1 MAKFLG
7 IDTSCYTTSAAVYD
21 STEGIVG
28 ESRIILSVKAGKR
41 GLSQS
46 EMVFQHVR
54 NLPVILGQL
63 EPWID
68 QINGIGVSVF
78 PRRRADSYMPAF
90 LVGKGMAKSLSY
102 VLRVPVFEFSHQE
115 NHALAAIQNMPEIWG
130 TPFYM
135 MHLSGGTQDV
145 LSVEWEKDI
154 MQIVDLIHSA
164 DITAGQFIDRVGVS
178 LGMPFPAGPSMERL
192 AMKHQQLYKV
202 PVANIENGFS
212 FAGPEAQVQR
222 DIQTKRYAP
231 EDIAYGVFSS
241 IDKSLHK
248 VLNSYNGFIEGRTF
262 IAVGGVM
269 SNGYLRK
276 SITEICRYK
285 SLHPRFAEVKYS
297 SDNATGNAFGAFM
310 RYTYESLLGS

>member
-90 LVGKGMAKSLSY
+90 LVGKGNMGNTFLYDASFRGDTRCS
-102 VLRVPVFEFSHQE
+102 FSGMGKGYYANCGFDSFCGHYRR
-115 NHALAAIQNMPEIWG
+115 
-130 TPFYM
+130 T
-135 MHLSGGTQDV
+135 
-145 LSVEWEKDI
+145 
-154 MQIVDLIHSA
+154 IH
-164 DITAGQFIDRVGVS
+164 
-178 LGMPFPAGPSMERL
+178 
-192 AMKHQQLYKV
+192 
-202 PVANIENGFS
+202 
-212 FAGPEAQVQR
+212 
-222 DIQTKRYAP
+222 
-231 EDIAYGVFSS
+231 
-241 IDKSLHK
+241 
-248 VLNSYNGFIEGRTF
+248 
-262 IAVGGVM
+262 
-269 SNGYLRK
+269 
-276 SITEICRYK
+276 
-285 SLHPRFAEVKYS
+285 
-297 SDNATGNAFGAFM
+297 
-310 RYTYESLLGS
+310 

>member
-1 MAKFLG
+1 M
-7 IDTSCYTTSAAVYD
+7 
-21 STEGIVG
+21 
-28 ESRIILSVKAGKR
+28 
-41 GLSQS
+41 
-46 EMVFQHVR
+46 
-54 NLPVILGQL
+54 ILGQL

-90 LVGKGMAKSLSY
+90 LVGKGMAASLSY

-202 PVANIENGFS
+202 PVANVKNGFS
-212 FAGPEAQVQR
+212 LPAR
-222 DIQTKRYAP
+222 KRRYSVIYKLSVIHQKILLMAFFP
-231 EDIAYGVFSS
+231 LLASHYI
-241 IDKSLHK
+241 KSWTHIMAL
-248 VLNSYNGFIEGRTF
+248 
-262 IAVGGVM
+262 
-269 SNGYLRK
+269 
-276 SITEICRYK
+276 
-285 SLHPRFAEVKYS
+285 
-297 SDNATGNAFGAFM
+297 
-310 RYTYESLLGS
+310 

>member
-90 LVGKGMAKSLSY
+90 LVGKGMAESLSH

-135 MHLSGGTQDV
+135 MHLSGGDTRCSFSGMGKGYYANCGSD
-145 LSVEWEKDI
+145 SFCRHYRRT
-154 MQIVDLIHSA
+154 IH
-164 DITAGQFIDRVGVS
+164 
-178 LGMPFPAGPSMERL
+178 
-192 AMKHQQLYKV
+192 
-202 PVANIENGFS
+202 
-212 FAGPEAQVQR
+212 
-222 DIQTKRYAP
+222 
-231 EDIAYGVFSS
+231 
-241 IDKSLHK
+241 
-248 VLNSYNGFIEGRTF
+248 
-262 IAVGGVM
+262 
-269 SNGYLRK
+269 
-276 SITEICRYK
+276 
-285 SLHPRFAEVKYS
+285 
-297 SDNATGNAFGAFM
+297 
-310 RYTYESLLGS
+310 

>member
-1 MAKFLG
+1 MRIAIAEFNYTYEDKADRKVIINEAVELAKAYGGENSYRFINGILSAVTGEKMAKFLG

-130 TPFYM
+130 TPF
-135 MHLSGGTQDV
+135 
-145 LSVEWEKDI
+145 I
-154 MQIVDLIHSA
+154 
-164 DITAGQFIDRVGVS
+164 
-178 LGMPFPAGPSMERL
+178 
-192 AMKHQQLYKV
+192 
-202 PVANIENGFS
+202 
-212 FAGPEAQVQR
+212 
-222 DIQTKRYAP
+222 
-231 EDIAYGVFSS
+231 
-241 IDKSLHK
+241 
-248 VLNSYNGFIEGRTF
+248 
-262 IAVGGVM
+262 
-269 SNGYLRK
+269 
-276 SITEICRYK
+276 
-285 SLHPRFAEVKYS
+285 
-297 SDNATGNAFGAFM
+297 
-310 RYTYESLLGS
+310 

>member
-90 LVGKGMAKSLSY
+90 LVGKGMAESLSY

-202 PVANIENGFS
+202 PVANVKNGFS

-222 DIQTKRYAP
+222 DIQTKRYTP

-241 IDKSLHK
+241 IGKSL
-248 VLNSYNGFIEGRTF
+248 
-262 IAVGGVM
+262 
-269 SNGYLRK
+269 
-276 SITEICRYK
+276 
-285 SLHPRFAEVKYS
+285 SL
-297 SDNATGNAFGAFM
+297 G
-310 RYTYESLLGS
+310 LI